1 MWPISTPTT
10 HQSLFSQE
18 FDMVDIPKKVM
29 LEIRER
35 VFSVLDQKEYMS
47 TKRIHSGK
55 IMDFLVSDP
64 MIGARIAEY
73 SGKERVRTYIKDALL
88 NRYTKERTKAP
99 ADWTPFIKE
108 LFGAECSQVATL
120 NGVRVF
126 RSQDGTIFVGSH
138 GRLLKWETALRK
150 LLEYRAG
157 NTKALVDHGKLVES
171 CLILMSG
178 GAPQTTADADLLRS
192 ALANINVKVKVL

>member
-1 MWPISTPTT
+1 MLTT
-10 HQSLFSQE
+10 HPNLFSRE
-18 FDMVDIPKKVM
+18 FDMVDMPRKVM

-35 VFSVLDQKEYMS
+35 IFNVLDEKEYMS
-47 TKRIHSGK
+47 TKRKRSGE
-55 IMDFLVSDP
+55 IMDSLVSDP
-64 MIGARIAEY
+64 AIGARIAEY
-73 SGKERVRTYIKDALL
+73 YGKERVRTYIKDAVL

-99 ADWTPFIKE
+99 DDWTPFIVE
-108 LFGAECSQVATL
+108 LFGAECSQVATS

-126 RSQDGTIFVGSH
+126 RSQDGKIFVGSH

-150 LLEYRAG
+150 LLEYRAV
-157 NTKALVDHGKLVES
+157 NAKALLDHGKMVES

-178 GAPQTTADADLLRS
+178 GAPQTAADADLLRS